1 MDVPQQLVTGLGSN
15 EPRLQIDGLVA
26 RACLLTSQDLAHLPC
41 ASVTEWLPNPY
52 DGVTVQETW
61 RGVRLIDVL
70 HLAQPLPAAQYVR
83 IHAGDFVVPIAL
95 FEANNALLVDRWNEQ
110 PLTVAYGAPWRLALI
125 GGACFTRVK
134 WIERLEV
141 TAEPGENVGKAIA
154 QLRAQLQRARGA
166 IG

>member
-1 MDVPQQLVTGLGSN
+1 MDVPQQSVTGLGSN

-26 RACLLTSQDLAHLPC
+26 RACILTSQDLAHLPRE
-41 ASVTEWLPNPY
+41 STTEWLPNPY

-61 RGVRLIDVL
+61 RGVRLLDVL
-70 HLAQPLPAAQYVR
+70 RLAQPLPAAQYVR
-83 IHAGDFVVPIAL
+83 VYAGAFVVPIAWA
-95 FEANNALLVDRWNEQ
+95 EAENALLVDTWNDQ

-141 TAEPGENVGKAIA
+141 TAASGENVGKVLA
-154 QLRAQLQRARGA
+154 QLRSQLRRARGA
-166 IG
+166 VG